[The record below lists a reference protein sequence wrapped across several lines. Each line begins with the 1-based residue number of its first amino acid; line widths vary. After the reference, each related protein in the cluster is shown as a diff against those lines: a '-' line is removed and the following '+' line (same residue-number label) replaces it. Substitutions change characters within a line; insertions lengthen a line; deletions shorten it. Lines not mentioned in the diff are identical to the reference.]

1 MEKKNPKEINVDEY
15 VRQSIKIAEEKTG
28 NDRFILIYGLF
39 QELYEK
45 AVWNSEIRTKN
56 MITDLIDKTK

>member
-1 MEKKNPKEINVDEY
+1 MRNPKDIKVDEY

-45 AVWNSEIRTKN
+45 AVYNSEIRTKE
-56 MITDLIDKTK
+56 MIKDLIEKTM